1 MNEVRPFNAPKQ
13 LSCSCVY
20 SSSSR
25 HIAKKSPNLK
35 FPRENFASQVEAM
48 DVFRE
53 FPSDTRTVFPLSTHL
68 MLSH

>member
-1 MNEVRPFNAPKQ
+1 MNEVRPFDASKQ
-13 LSCSCVY
+13 LSYSCVY
-20 SSSSR
+20 SSRSR
-25 HIAKKSPNLK
+25 HVAKKSPNLK
-35 FPRENFASQVEAM
+35 FPRENFASRAEAV